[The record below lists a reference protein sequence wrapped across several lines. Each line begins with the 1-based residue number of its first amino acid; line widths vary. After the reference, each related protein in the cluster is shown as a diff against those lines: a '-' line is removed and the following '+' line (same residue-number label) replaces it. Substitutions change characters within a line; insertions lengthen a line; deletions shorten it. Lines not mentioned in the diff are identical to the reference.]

1 MPDIVVAII
10 LGLVQA
16 ITEFLPISSSAHLIL
31 ARRVLD
37 FQAVDGLTFDVALH
51 IGTLLAVVVYFWKD
65 LIALTRGFLVSLGTI
80 ATRKRVVEPDQY
92 LAWYVI
98 AACVPA
104 GLVGFFFEQ
113 RIEEYFRNPSVIV
126 VTLLLGAFLFLW
138 VERRFK
144 SDGEMH
150 TLTLGQAVSIGA
162 AQSLALIPGV
172 SRSGI
177 TIVVGMMC
185 GLRRDQAARFSF
197 LMASPL
203 MLAAGAKKSLDLLSS
218 PVSSDQWIVLVV
230 GVATSAIAGWLVIR
244 FLLDFL
250 RRRGLH
256 VFAYYRIALAITI
269 LLVMFTSR

>member
-51 IGTLLAVVVYFWKD
+51 IGTLLAVVIFFWSD
-65 LIALTRGFLVSLGTI
+65 LTGLARGF
-80 ATRKRVVEPDQY
+80 ATSVARKGVNPEGK
-92 LAWYVI
+92 LAWYVL
-98 AACVPA
+98 AACIPA
-104 GLVGFFFEQ
+104 GLVGLFFEKD
-113 RIEEYFRNPSVIV
+113 IEDYFRNPSVIV
-126 VTLLLGAFLFLW
+126 VTLLAGAFLFLW
-138 VERRFK
+138 VERKFQHAG
-144 SDGEMH
+144 DM
-150 TLTLGQAVSIGA
+150 QALSLKQAIAIGA
-162 AQSLALIPGV
+162 AQALALVPGV

-203 MLAAGAKKSLDLLSS
+203 MLAVGAKKTFDLLGQ
-218 PVSSDQWIVLVV
+218 PVTSEQWTVLVV
-230 GVATSAIAGWLVIR
+230 GVVTSAIAGWLVIR

-250 RRRGLH
+250 RRRGLD
-256 VFAYYRIALAITI
+256 VFAYYRIALAIAI
-269 LLVMFTSR
+269 LIVLLR

>member
-1 MPDIVVAII
+1 MSDLVIAII

-31 ARRVLD
+31 AREVLN
-37 FQAVDGLTFDVALH
+37 FQTIDGLTFDVALH

-65 LIALTRGFLVSLGTI
+65 LRWLARGFLSSI
-80 ATRKRVVEPDQY
+80 ARRSGAADPAAR

-98 AACVPA
+98 AGCIPA
-104 GLVGFFFEQ
+104 GLVGFFLEKP
-113 RIEEYFRNPSVIV
+113 IEDYFRHPSVIV
-126 VTLLLGAFLFLW
+126 FTLLLGAFLFLW
-138 VERRFK
+138 VERRYRHE
-144 SDGEMH
+144 GEMT
-150 TLTLGQAVSIGA
+150 TLSLKQAVAIGA

-177 TIVVGMMC
+177 TIVAGMMC

-203 MLAAGAKKSLDLLSS
+203 MLAAGAKKMLGLMDQPLSS
-218 PVSSDQWIVLVV
+218 EQIVVLVV
-230 GVATSAIAGWLVIR
+230 GVATSALAGWLVIR

-250 RRRGLH
+250 RRRRLD
-256 VFAYYRIALAITI
+256 VFAYYRIALAIVVAAV
-269 LLVMFTSR
+269 LWL

>member
-1 MPDIVVAII
+1 MPDIVLAFI

-51 IGTLLAVVVYFWKD
+51 IGTLLAVVVYFWGD
-65 LIALTRGFLVSLGTI
+65 LRWLARGFLSSL
-80 ATRKRVVEPDQY
+80 ARKNGPADPAGR
-92 LAWYVI
+92 LAWYVV

-104 GLVGFFFEQ
+104 GLVGLFFEKS
-113 RIEEYFRNPSVIV
+113 IEDYFRHPSVIV

-138 VERRFK
+138 VEKRFRHE
-144 SDGEMH
+144 GEMH
-150 TLTLGQAVSIGA
+150 ALTLKQAVSIGA
-162 AQSLALIPGV
+162 AQSLALVPGV

-203 MLAAGAKKSLDLLSS
+203 MLAAGAKKALDLSGE
-218 PVSSDQWIVLVV
+218 PI
-230 GVATSAIAGWLVIR
+230 TSAQLAILAVGIVTSAVAGWLVIR

-250 RRRGLH
+250 RRRGLEW
-256 VFAYYRIALAITI
+256 FAYYRIALAIVVAI
-269 LLVMFTSR
+269 VIWM

>member
-31 ARRVLD
+31 ARAVLD

-51 IGTLLAVVVYFWKD
+51 IGTLLAVVVYFWND
-65 LIALTRGFLVSLGTI
+65 LRALARGFLRSVARRTGPVDP
-80 ATRKRVVEPDQY
+80 AGR

-98 AACVPA
+98 AGCIPA
-104 GLVGFFFEQ
+104 AVIGLLFEKD
-113 RIEEYFRNPSVIV
+113 IEEYFRNPTVIV
-126 VTLLLGAFLFLW
+126 VTLVLGAILFLW
-138 VERRFK
+138 VERRFR
-144 SDGEMH
+144 SEGEMH
-150 TLTLGQAVSIGA
+150 TLTLAQAVAIGT

-203 MLAAGAKKSLDLLSS
+203 MLGAGLKKSIDLMEGS
-218 PVSSDQWIVLVV
+218 VSSQQWLVLAV
-230 GVATSAIAGWLVIR
+230 GVVTSAVAGWLVIR

-250 RRRGLH
+250 RRRGLDW
-256 VFAYYRIALAITI
+256 FAYYRIALAIVVAFI
-269 LLVMFTSR
+269 IWS

>member
-1 MPDIVVAII
+1 MPDIVLAAI

-16 ITEFLPISSSAHLIL
+16 VTEFLPISSSAHLIL
-31 ARRVLD
+31 ARHVLD
-37 FQAVDGLTFDVALH
+37 FEAVDGLTFDVALH
-51 IGTLLAVVVYFWKD
+51 IGTLIAVVVYFWGD
-65 LIALTRGFLVSLGTI
+65 LRALARGFLGSV
-80 ATRKRVVEPDQY
+80 TRRSGPADPAGR

-104 GLVGFFFEQ
+104 GLVGLFFEGA
-113 RIEEYFRNPSVIV
+113 IEDHFRNPSVIV
-126 VTLLLGAFLFLW
+126 VTLLLGAFMFLW

-144 SDGEMH
+144 HEGEMH
-150 TLTLGQAVSIGA
+150 ALSLKQAISIGA
-162 AQSLALIPGV
+162 AQSLALVPGV

-203 MLAAGAKKSLDLLSS
+203 MLAAGAKKSLDLFGQTITSAQLT
-218 PVSSDQWIVLVV
+218 VLAV
-230 GVATSAIAGWLVIR
+230 GVVTSAIAGWLVIR

-250 RRRGLH
+250 RRRGLD
-256 VFAYYRIALAITI
+256 VFAYYRIALAIVVAIVIWT
-269 LLVMFTSR
+269 